1 MLKIIF
7 IILLTKLNL
16 YNNINLIDIDGNKTN
31 YSFKYNNEVYHAIY
45 TTDNWHIVD
54 SYKITNEN
62 DIKKICRI
70 LVKEHPIHSSD
81 KNSYR
86 TIDDLVF
93 EWKQHNIAYFLL
105 PYDNKYKENV
115 RSVDLNPDDQNQ
127 NIIEMYKRRIEN
139 GR

>member
-31 YSFKYNNEVYHAIY
+31 YSFKYNNEVYHDIY

-105 PYDNKYKENV
+105 PDDNKYKENV

-127 NIIEMYKRRIEN
+127 NVIEMYKRRIEN